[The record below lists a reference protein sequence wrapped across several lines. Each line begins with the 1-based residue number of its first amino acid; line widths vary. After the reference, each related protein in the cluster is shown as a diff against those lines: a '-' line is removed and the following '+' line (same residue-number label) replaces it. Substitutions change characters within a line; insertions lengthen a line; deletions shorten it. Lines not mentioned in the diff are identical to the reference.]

1 MTIKIEPT
9 KELSLVELKAIVKD
23 SKNQDILF
31 VRRFFDNWVSRSNRF
46 DREGEILLTAKDSD
60 RVIGLC
66 GLNIDPYCSMP
77 KLGRVRHLYVLS
89 SYRRQGIGTQLIE
102 EIIRQAKPHF
112 TMLNLRTYNPQ
123 ADKFY
128 LARGFQRSYKRST
141 THIFK
146 LT

>member
-31 VRRFFDNWVSRSNRF
+31 VQRFFDNWVSQFNRF

-66 GLNIDPYCSMP
+66 GLNIDPYCSTP
-77 KLGRVRHLYVLS
+77 IGRVRHLYVLS
-89 SYRRQGIGTQLIE
+89 SYRRQGIGTRLIE
-102 EIIRQAKPHF
+102 KIIRQAKPHF
-112 TMLNLRTYNPQ
+112 TMLNLRTHNPQ

-128 LARGFQRSYKRST
+128 LARGFQRSCQRAT
-141 THIFK
+141 CTHILK